1 MARTRIP
8 HEVDSEVIKKNAST
22 PEIQRFAEIF
32 NSILSER
39 RIHQDDLAS
48 ALGIATGS
56 VSAYRN
62 GKKEPRL
69 SVILKI
75 ADYLNVD
82 CNYLLRGISS
92 DQLDIYD
99 VTALSPGAISQLK
112 NTSPQ
117 NRQKWGRVLSDLI
130 THPWI
135 LDALHAY
142 LYNDI
147 DSVARWNGPSN
158 DKFEGKPPDEYER
171 VVALAD
177 SKHGKFVFS
186 DPAILEDAILLKAE
200 GDIRKIKEKRKEAEK
215 NGKHHKNS

>member
-8 HEVDSEVIKKNAST
+8 HEVDSEIIKKNAST
-22 PEIQRFAEIF
+22 PEIQRFAETF

-39 RIHQDDLAS
+39 KIHQDDLAD
-48 ALGIATGS
+48 ALGISTGS

-75 ADYLNVD
+75 ANYLNVD
-82 CNYLLRGISS
+82 CNYLLRGVSS
-92 DQLDIYD
+92 EQLDIYD
-99 VTALSPGAISQLK
+99 VTALSPGAILQLK
-112 NTSPQ
+112 NTTPQ

-147 DSVARWNGPSN
+147 DSVGRWNGSPN
-158 DKFEGKPPDEYER
+158 DKFEGKPPDGYER
-171 VVALAD
+171 VVVLTD
-177 SKHGKFVFS
+177 SKRGGRVFIDS
-186 DPAILEDAILLKAE
+186 ATLEDAILLKVE
-200 GDIRKIKEKRKEAEK
+200 GDIRRIKERRKEAEK
-215 NGKHHKNS
+215 NGKHKKGT

>member
-1 MARTRIP
+1 MERTRIP

-75 ADYLNVD
+75 ANYLNVD

-130 THPWI
+130 TNPWI

-142 LYNDI
+142 LYLNI
-147 DSVARWNGPSN
+147 DRVAKW
-158 DKFEGKPPDEYER
+158 DEEVRASGGYKTTDNYER
-171 VVALAD
+171 RVALAD
-177 SKHGKFVFS
+177 SKQGKTVDVDAS
-186 DPAILEDAILLKAE
+186 ILGDALLLAVE
-200 GDIRKIKEKRKEAEK
+200 GELRKLKEGLK
-215 NGKHHKNS
+215 NGKH

>member
-1 MARTRIP
+1 MARTRVP
-8 HEVDSEVIKKNAST
+8 HEVDVEKIKENAST
-22 PEIQRFAEIF
+22 PEIQRFAETF
-32 NSILSER
+32 NSILSGR
-39 RIHQDDLAS
+39 RIHQDDLAG
-48 ALGIATGS
+48 ALGISTGS
-56 VSAYRN
+56 VSSYRN

-69 SVILKI
+69 SMILKI

-82 CNYLLRGISS
+82 CNYLLRGVSS

-142 LYNDI
+142 LYLNI
-147 DSVARWNGPSN
+147 DRVAKW
-158 DKFEGKPPDEYER
+158 DEEVRASGGYKATDNYER
-171 VVALAD
+171 RVALAD
-177 SKHGKFVFS
+177 SKRGEIV
-186 DPAILEDAILLKAE
+186 DVDASVLDDALLLAVEGELRKLKA
-200 GDIRKIKEKRKEAEK
+200 GLQNPTQKQ
-215 NGKHHKNS
+215 